1 MGLMS
6 GEIENMEAQTV
17 PMRAFAALFVAVA
30 TISSAGVL
38 VASNETVDA
47 RVIAWW
53 RMLGSFVILAPFYKG
68 VVWREAWRM
77 TLAGLFLAIHFATWF
92 ASLRYIPVMRSTLL
106 VTIAPI
112 WAGLIEMGVLRRPP
126 ARQFW
131 FGLCVAIPGVGV
143 MTDGF
148 GAGGQ
153 WIGDG
158 LAVLG
163 GISGAA
169 YFVIGS
175 EVRKHMA
182 VMPYMWVV
190 CGVATLALFP
200 VVWISGEPL
209 WGFGLR
215 EWLLLGALI
224 AGPQLIG
231 HNGLNYVLKY
241 LPAST
246 VTAVTL
252 LEPLG
257 AALLAFVFLAQI
269 PTFLEIFG
277 GGLVLVGLFLALRRS
292 R

>member
-1 MGLMS
+1 MS
-6 GEIENMEAQTV
+6 NNIEKMAEQSV
-17 PMRAFAALFVAVA
+17 PMKAFIVLFVAVT

-38 VASNETVDA
+38 VASNEGVDA

-53 RMLGSFVILAPFYKG
+53 RMLGSFLILAPFCRQ
-68 VVWREAWRM
+68 VQWRETWRM
-77 TLAGLFLAIHFATWF
+77 SLAGLFLAIHFATWF

-112 WAGLIEMGVLRRPP
+112 WAGLIEWGILKKPP
-126 ARQFW
+126 AKQFW
-131 FGLCVAIPGVGV
+131 LGLAVAIPGVGV
-143 MTDGF
+143 MTEGF
-148 GAGGQ
+148 ASGGQ
-153 WIGDG
+153 WLGDC
-158 LAVLG
+158 LALLG

-175 EVRKHMA
+175 DVRKRMA

-200 VVWISGEPL
+200 VVLTSGAAL
-209 WGFGLR
+209 WGFSLR
-215 EWLLLGALI
+215 ECLLLAALV

-231 HNGLNYVLKY
+231 HNGLNYVLKF

-252 LEPLG
+252 LEPIG
-257 AALLAFVFLAQI
+257 AAVLAFVFLMQI
-269 PTFLEIFG
+269 PSVLEIT
-277 GGLVLVGLFLALRRS
+277 GGLLVIAGLFVALKPKT
-292 R
+292 

>member
-1 MGLMS
+1 MS
-6 GEIENMEAQTV
+6 NDIQKTVNPNV
-17 PMRAFAALFVAVA
+17 PMRAVIVLFVAVT

-53 RMLGSFVILAPFYKG
+53 RMLGSFVVLAPFCRQ
-68 VVWREAWRM
+68 VQWREAWRM
-77 TLAGLFLAIHFATWF
+77 ALAGLFLAIHFATWF

-112 WAGLIEMGVLRRPP
+112 WAGLIEWGVLRKPP
-126 ARQFW
+126 VRQFW
-131 FGLCVAIPGVGV
+131 LGLAVAIPGVGV

-148 GAGGQ
+148 GGGGQ
-153 WIGDG
+153 WVGDG
-158 LAVLG
+158 LAILG

-175 EVRKHMA
+175 EVRKRMA

-190 CGVATLALFP
+190 CGVATLALLP
-200 VVWISGEPL
+200 VVLVSGEPL

-215 EWLLLGALI
+215 ECLLLAALV

-231 HNGLNYVLKY
+231 HNGLNYVLKF

-252 LEPLG
+252 LEPIG
-257 AALLAFVFLAQI
+257 AAVLAFVFLVQI
-269 PTFLEIFG
+269 PSSLEIV
-277 GGLVLVGLFLALRRS
+277 GGLLVIAGLFVALKPK
-292 R
+292 

>member
-1 MGLMS
+1 MLDQK
-6 GEIENMEAQTV
+6 EV
-17 PMRAFAALFVAVA
+17 PMKAYAALFVAV
-30 TISSAGVL
+30 TVISSAGVL
-38 VASNETVDA
+38 VAANDGVDA

-53 RMLGSFVILAPFYKG
+53 RMLGSFLLLTPFYKQ
-68 VVWREAWRM
+68 VVWREAPRM
-77 TLAGLFLAIHFATWF
+77 ALAGVFLAVHFATWF

-112 WAGLIEMGVLRRPP
+112 WAGLIEWGVLRRPP
-126 ARQFW
+126 AKQFW

-148 GAGGQ
+148 GGDGQ
-153 WIGDG
+153 WVGDG
-158 LAVLG
+158 LAILG
-163 GISGAA
+163 GVSGAA

-175 EVRKHMA
+175 EVRRHIA

-190 CGVATLALFP
+190 CGVAALALFP
-200 VVWISGEPL
+200 VVWVSGEAL
-209 WGFGLR
+209 VGFEPNG
-215 EWLLLGALI
+215 WLLLLALVL
-224 AGPQLIG
+224 GPQLIG

-257 AALLAFVFLAQI
+257 AAFLAFLALGQK
-269 PTFLEIFG
+269 PTMHEIAG
-277 GGLVLVGLFLALRRS
+277 GTLVILGLFLALRNS
-292 R
+292 SKSP

>member
-1 MGLMS
+1 MNQQS
-6 GEIENMEAQTV
+6 V
-17 PMRAFAALFVAVA
+17 PMKAYAALVVAVA
-30 TISSAGVL
+30 VISSAGVL
-38 VASNETVDA
+38 VAANDGVDA

-53 RMLGSFVILAPFYKG
+53 RMLGSFLLLLPFYKQ
-68 VVWREAWRM
+68 VLWRETPRM
-77 TLAGLFLAIHFATWF
+77 VLAGFFLAIHFATWF

-112 WAGLIEMGVLRRPP
+112 WAGLIEWGVLKRPP
-126 ARQFW
+126 AKQFW
-131 FGLCVAIPGVGV
+131 IGLCVAIPGVGI

-148 GAGGQ
+148 GGGGQ

-190 CGVATLALFP
+190 CGVAALVLLP
-200 VVWISGEPL
+200 VVWTSGEPL
-209 WGFGLR
+209 VGFELNG
-215 EWLLLGALI
+215 WLLLLALI
-224 AGPQLIG
+224 LGPQLIG

-257 AALLAFVFLAQI
+257 AAVLAFIALGQQPSVS
-269 PTFLEIFG
+269 EITG
-277 GGLVLVGLFLALRRS
+277 GVLVILGLFLALKPS
-292 R
+292 SKST

>member
-1 MGLMS
+1 MNQK
-6 GEIENMEAQTV
+6 EV
-17 PMRAFAALFVAVA
+17 PMKAYAALVVAVA
-30 TISSAGVL
+30 VISSAGVL
-38 VASNETVDA
+38 VAANDGVDA

-53 RMLGSFVILAPFYKG
+53 RMLGSFLLLLPFCRQ
-68 VVWREAWRM
+68 VVWREAPRM
-77 TLAGLFLAIHFATWF
+77 ALAGLFLAVHFATWF

-112 WAGLIEMGVLRRPP
+112 WAGLIEWGILKRPP
-126 ARQFW
+126 AKQFW
-131 FGLCVAIPGVGV
+131 LGLCVAIPGVGV

-148 GAGGQ
+148 GGGGQ
-153 WIGDG
+153 WVGDG

-190 CGVATLALFP
+190 CGVAALALFP

-209 WGFGLR
+209 VGFESKGW
-215 EWLLLGALI
+215 WLLLALVL
-224 AGPQLIG
+224 GPQLVG
-231 HNGLNYVLKY
+231 HNGLNYVLKF

-252 LEPLG
+252 LEPIG
-257 AALLAFVFLAQI
+257 AAVLAFAVLAQR
-269 PTFLEIFG
+269 PTLSEIAG
-277 GGLVLVGLFLALRRS
+277 GSLVILGLFLALRKS
-292 R
+292 SKPK

>member
-1 MGLMS
+1 MS
-6 GEIENMEAQTV
+6 NDNKKMDEQSV
-17 PMRAFAALFVAVA
+17 PMKALIVLLVAVT

-38 VASNETVDA
+38 VASNDGVDA

-53 RMLGSFVILAPFYKG
+53 RMLGSFVILAPFCRQ
-68 VVWREAWRM
+68 VQWRETWRM
-77 TLAGLFLAIHFATWF
+77 SLAGLFLAIHFATWF

-112 WAGLIEMGVLRRPP
+112 WAGLIEWGVLRKPP

-131 FGLCVAIPGVGV
+131 LGLAVAIPGVGV

-148 GAGGQ
+148 GASGQ
-153 WIGDG
+153 WLGDG

-175 EVRKHMA
+175 DVRKRMA

-200 VVWISGEPL
+200 VVLASGAPL
-209 WGFGLR
+209 WGFELR
-215 EWLLLGALI
+215 ECLLLVALV

-231 HNGLNYVLKY
+231 HNGLNYVLKF

-252 LEPLG
+252 LEPIG
-257 AALLAFVFLAQI
+257 AAVLAFVFLTQI
-269 PTFLEIFG
+269 PSALEIS
-277 GGLVLVGLFLALRRS
+277 GGLLVIAGLFVALRPRS
-292 R
+292 